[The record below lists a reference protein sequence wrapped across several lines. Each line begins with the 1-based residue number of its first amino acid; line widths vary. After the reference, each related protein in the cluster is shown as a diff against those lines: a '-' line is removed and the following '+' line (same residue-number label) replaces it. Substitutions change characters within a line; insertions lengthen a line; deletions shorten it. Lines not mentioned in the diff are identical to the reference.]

1 MSSSSV
7 DRRQKIRGLLA
18 FTIEERIYVLYLS
31 GHSKP
36 NGHGPELVSSTVKSR
51 GGNLVPLKAPREEG
65 LKHIKSVE
73 AQRCPVGV
81 VWKIGEG
88 DASSGAI
95 LST

>member
-1 MSSSSV
+1 
-7 DRRQKIRGLLA
+7 
-18 FTIEERIYVLYLS
+18 
-31 GHSKP
+31 
-36 NGHGPELVSSTVKSR
+36 TVKSR